1 MFLLPARVILRPRV
15 MDSIGEEQ
23 RNSRDFLSLFFF
35 SLFFFLPPS
44 AVTARIGRRQSKL
57 TITGRFRVV
66 TGRKQPQ
73 SMVPPGSGQSAY

>member
-15 MDSIGEEQ
+15 MDSTGEEQ

-44 AVTARIGRRQSKL
+44 AVTARNW
-57 TITGRFRVV
+57 
-66 TGRKQPQ
+66 
-73 SMVPPGSGQSAY
+73 PPAIEIDHYLSISSGNGAETAPIDGTTR